1 MADLYPVG
9 PGAKGL
15 TPATYATSAD
25 AADAIATSRKGL
37 HRIALRT
44 LQIMGAAAPFEAV
57 AASGVKGA
65 ALQPRFSEL
74 IADGLVEPT
83 GERRR
88 NPDTG
93 KSAAVLRLTEL
104 ARARLERMLS

>member
-1 MADLYPVG
+1 MDDFYPG
-9 PGAKGL
+9 EPGAKGL
-15 TPATYATSAD
+15 TPATYAASAD
-25 AADAIATSRKGL
+25 AADAMATSRKRL
-37 HRIALRT
+37 HFIALRT
-44 LQIMGAAAPFEAV
+44 LYAMGAAAPFEAV
-57 AASGVKGA
+57 AVSGVKGS

-93 KSAAVLRLTEL
+93 KSAAVLRLTET
-104 ARARLERMLS
+104 ARARIGGDA

>member
-1 MADLYPVG
+1 MIKYYPDH

-15 TPATYATSAD
+15 TSFTLDTSSEAAGAIQPSRLRLHLIAMHTLSALGTAT
-25 AADAIATSRKGL
+25 
-37 HRIALRT
+37 
-44 LQIMGAAAPFEAV
+44 PFEAV
-57 AASGVKGA
+57 TASGVKGC

-74 IADGLVEPT
+74 IHDGLVEPT

-93 KSAAVLRLTEL
+93 KSAAVLRLTDL
-104 ARARLERMLS
+104 ARAQLEGGAP

>member
-1 MADLYPVG
+1 MTCYPIE
-9 PGAKGL
+9 PGRKGL
-15 TPATYATSAD
+15 TTDALATSTD
-25 AADAIATSRKGL
+25 AAVAIQRHRKSL
-37 HRIALRT
+37 HLIALRT
-44 LQIMGAAAPFEAV
+44 LHIMGAAAPFEAV
-57 AASGVKGA
+57 AVAGVKGC

-93 KSAAVLRLTEL
+93 KSAAVLTLTDL
-104 ARARLERMLS
+104 ARTRLEGGAQ

>member
-1 MADLYPVG
+1 MSDIYPDAI
-9 PGAKGL
+9 GAKGL
-15 TPATYATSAD
+15 TGATYSTSAD
-25 AADAIATSRKGL
+25 AADAMAPTRKRL
-37 HRIALRT
+37 HLIALHT
-44 LQIMGAAAPFEAV
+44 LHAMGAAAPFEAV
-57 AASGVKGA
+57 AVAGVKGS

-74 IADGLVEPT
+74 IATGLVEPT

-104 ARARLERMLS
+104 ARTRIRGGQ